1 MSVPSETSC
10 SLILF
15 SILCHP
21 SIINAIPMGRISFF
35 AAPDLPE
42 HLFGPMI

>member
-1 MSVPSETSC
+1 MFPETSVQPD
-10 SLILF
+10 SL
-15 SILCHP
+15 SILWHP
-21 SIINAIPMGRISFF
+21 SIINAIPMVRISFF